1 MKRYEDLS
9 HRKAKCLLHVTDRHG
24 NPVADT
30 SLRLR
35 QTKHEF
41 LFGCGAFD
49 FMAYANAAD
58 AVHTPSTANSTAGA
72 ANTMDTALKDRIDK
86 WLALYNYGTLPF
98 YWGRFE
104 PKEGDPQ
111 TKSLFRTA
119 RFLREHNVT
128 VKGHPLCWHTVC
140 ADWLMKYDNQTILE
154 KQLRRINREVTTF
167 RGIIDIWDVINE
179 VVIMP
184 IFDKYDNAVTRICKD
199 LGRVGIV
206 KETFAAAKAANPGSQ
221 LLINDFNTSIAYE
234 ILIDGCLQAGVP
246 IDTIGI
252 QSHQH
257 QGYWGAEKLEE
268 VLERYEHFGLPIHFT
283 ENTLVSGSLIP
294 PEIEDLNDFQVTEWP
309 STPEGEERQRKQT
322 EEMYRILFA
331 HPQVT
336 AITGWDFAD
345 GAWLNAP
352 SGVIRKDNSIKPVYE
367 MLKHLIKE
375 EWWTDCEI
383 RTDAN
388 GVVEAEGF
396 KGDYLLSIPGQDEA
410 SDQNEARGLS
420 AKLKLTAGLSEAQ
433 IILG

>member
-1 MKRYEDLS
+1 MKKYEDLS
-9 HRKAKCLLHVTDRHG
+9 HRKAKCLLHVTDRQG
-24 NPVADT
+24 NPIANA
-30 SLRLR
+30 SLRLK
-35 QTKHEF
+35 QTRHEF

-49 FMAYANAAD
+49 FMAYVNAADPANAAD
-58 AVHTPSTANSTAGA
+58 PSESAQQANA
-72 ANTMDTALKDRIDK
+72 ALKDRIDK

-104 PKEGDPQ
+104 PKEGNPQ
-111 TKSLFRTA
+111 TKSLLRTA
-119 RFLREHNVT
+119 RFLKEHHVT

-154 KQLRRINREVTTF
+154 KQLRRIHREVSAF
-167 RGIIDIWDVINE
+167 RGTIDLWDVINE

-184 IFDKYDNAVTRICKD
+184 IFDKYDNAVTRICRD

-206 KETFAAAKAANPGSQ
+206 KETFAAARAANPGAQ

-309 STPEGEERQRKQT
+309 STPEGEKRQMRQT

-331 HPQVT
+331 HPQVK

-367 MLKHLIKE
+367 MLRHLIRE

-388 GVVEAEGF
+388 GFAEAEGF
-396 KGDYLLSIPGQDEA
+396 KGDYLLEAGGQ
-410 SDQNEARGLS
+410 S
-420 AKLKLTAGLSEAQ
+420 AALKLTDGLREAQ
-433 IILG
+433 IVLEPCTP